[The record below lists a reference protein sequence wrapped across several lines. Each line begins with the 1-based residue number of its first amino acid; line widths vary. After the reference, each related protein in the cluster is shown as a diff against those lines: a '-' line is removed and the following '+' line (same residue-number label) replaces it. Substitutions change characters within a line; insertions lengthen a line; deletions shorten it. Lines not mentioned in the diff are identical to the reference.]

1 MAEAFAPGSA
11 LSAYSYGVVADSH
24 RASRTSDE
32 AILHPRRCAVSTIHY
47 RVGRLLLLRIQ
58 LCTSQYRQPQFS
70 CICMGSAFVI
80 VLNCNK
86 RWRSYTDGDR
96 YVAIT
101 MDEFTGSGLIP
112 RFLRRFAVISRTA
125 RIPTVVALAA
135 AFLVGLPSFAS
146 AQRNAQAQ
154 GANAA
159 KQAHLDDRAVANASP
174 DRQRAPIRFEDAID
188 RSGIQFQLKNSASPQ
203 KYYIE
208 TMLGGVAVFDY
219 NNDGLPDIFFTNG
232 AAIPSLEKSDPSFYN
247 QLYRNNGD
255 GTFTDVTEKAGVKGA
270 GYSMGVAAGD
280 YDNDGFV
287 DLYVAGVN
295 RNQLLHNNGD
305 GTFTDVTEKAG
316 VSGEIPGAG
325 KPWAVAAGWFDYNND
340 GLLDLL
346 VINYLDY
353 SIPSAKLC
361 SIDGVNTYCAPGNFK
376 GTANILYRNNGD
388 GTFTDVS
395 KSSHI
400 SQFIGKGMAP
410 AFADYDNDGFTDVF
424 VSNDTFPNFLLHNNG
439 DGTFTDVALEAG
451 VAYTTNGGVV
461 AGMGADFRDLD
472 NDGLPDIFHAA
483 MFGNTFPIYKNT
495 GGQFEEMTEV
505 SGITAFSR
513 RMTAWGTGAF
523 DFDNDGLKDLFTA
536 GGAILDNEMEVLHR
550 PTKIPNGMLRNMG
563 NFKFSDVSSTAGAA
577 FIDPR
582 SHRGAAFGDLNND
595 GKIDIVVSTLNDR
608 PQLFLNRT
616 SNSNHWIL
624 LNLVGTKDNRDGLG
638 TKIKITTSEGVQYNQ
653 ATTAV
658 GYGSSSDKRVHFG
671 LGKAAVIDK
680 IELSW
685 PTGVRQLLANVKA
698 DRVLTVVESQQG
710 AAAK

>member
-1 MAEAFAPGSA
+1 
-11 LSAYSYGVVADSH
+11 
-24 RASRTSDE
+24 
-32 AILHPRRCAVSTIHY
+32 
-47 RVGRLLLLRIQ
+47 
-58 LCTSQYRQPQFS
+58 
-70 CICMGSAFVI
+70 
-80 VLNCNK
+80 
-86 RWRSYTDGDR
+86 
-96 YVAIT
+96 
-101 MDEFTGSGLIP
+101 
-112 RFLRRFAVISRTA
+112 
-125 RIPTVVALAA
+125 
-135 AFLVGLPSFAS
+135 
-146 AQRNAQAQ
+146 
-154 GANAA
+154 
-159 KQAHLDDRAVANASP
+159 
-174 DRQRAPIRFEDAID
+174 
-188 RSGIQFQLKNSASPQ
+188 
-203 KYYIE
+203 
-208 TMLGGVAVFDY
+208 MLGGVAVFDY
-219 NNDGLPDIFFTNG
+219 NNDGLQDIFFTNG
-232 AAIPSLEKSDPSFYN
+232 AQIPSLEKSDPSFYN
-247 QLYRNNGD
+247 RLYRNNGD
-255 GTFTDVTEKAGVKGA
+255 GTFTDVTEKAGVKGV

-287 DLYVAGVN
+287 DLYVVGVN

-316 VSGEIPGAG
+316 VSGEIPGEG

-353 SIPSAKLC
+353 NIQTAKPC
-361 SIDGVNTYCAPGNFK
+361 SIDGVRTYCAPGNFK

-400 SQFIGKGMAP
+400 SQYIGKGMAL
-410 AFADYDNDGFTDVF
+410 AFADYDNDGFMDVF
-424 VSNDTFPNFLLHNNG
+424 VSNDTFPNFLFRNNG

-451 VAYTTNGGVV
+451 VAYTANGGVV

-472 NDGLPDIFHAA
+472 NDGLPDIFHTA
-483 MFGNTFPIYKNT
+483 MYGNTFPIYRNN

-505 SGITAFSR
+505 AGITAFSR

-523 DFDNDGLKDLFTA
+523 DFDNDGLKDLFAA

-550 PTKIPNGMLRNMG
+550 PTKIPNGLLRNMG

-582 SHRGAAFGDLNND
+582 SHRGAAFGDFNND

-638 TKIKITTSEGVQYNQ
+638 TKIKITTSEGVQYNE

-658 GYGSSSDKRVHFG
+658 GYSSSSDKRVHFG
-671 LGKAAVIDK
+671 LGKATTIDK
-680 IELSW
+680 IELWW
-685 PTGVRQLLANVKA
+685 PTGVKQTLTNVRA
-698 DRVLTVVESQQG
+698 DQVLTIVEG
-710 AAAK
+710 R

>member
-1 MAEAFAPGSA
+1 
-11 LSAYSYGVVADSH
+11 
-24 RASRTSDE
+24 
-32 AILHPRRCAVSTIHY
+32 
-47 RVGRLLLLRIQ
+47 
-58 LCTSQYRQPQFS
+58 
-70 CICMGSAFVI
+70 MGSAFVI